1 MSTKLYSGYERTNR
15 EKLPE
20 DGVKCDPRS
29 PIGAA
34 TIAAVIRAQKTGDYD
49 GIANALNLHNT
60 VSVQDNTVTAPN
72 QVVGKMETYI
82 ITDGKTTQKVID
94 TKALD
99 TFIANGWTLTGVEHS
114 DLLG

>member
-1 MSTKLYSGYERTNR
+1 MSTRLYSGYERTNR

-60 VSVQDNTVTAPN
+60 VSVQDDSVTAPN

-82 ITDGKTTQKVID
+82 ITDGKTTEVSSVQAMDSLV
-94 TKALD
+94 AQ
-99 TFIANGWTLTGVEHS
+99 GWLFTDSYLKEFTG
-114 DLLG
+114 